1 MDSKLMQF
9 LQLLVKNKTVKIDDF
24 ITQQKLTARQI
35 RYREAKINDF
45 LIENHLPKVTFKNGV
60 YTLKLSEQQKHQ
72 LKELIA
78 DIDPYDYKMTTEERQ
93 EAIALL
99 LIATNDYITSSSF
112 ADKLNISKRTADSD
126 ISKLKTKL
134 FPLNLELDAKTSK
147 GYRINGNERD
157 IRNLCVNLLMRNIR
171 LESKQ
176 YTDFLPLGKIVYE
189 MYCDLYL
196 EKLLEIIHLVEEDEI
211 NKELTYESKLMLL
224 MYLVTMIKRMS
235 MGNVIED
242 YPKTY
247 DNQPQNRNYAIAL
260 NIAAQIEDKFSISVP
275 VKEVCMI
282 TMYLEGIQYIVPE
295 RYLKTDWMQMQ
306 ILIDEI
312 VQDMSKRMNVDFT
325 SDKELYV
332 ALQAHLGH
340 TFFKIQHNI
349 DIANPDLKEIKEK
362 YLTCFNHLKE
372 TIKENKSSLL
382 KGITDSEIG
391 YLVLHFCSSLERR
404 IRMLPPAKVAIVCL
418 NGAATARLLR
428 ESILTRFSN
437 ISIVAVLPKVD
448 FEILRKMELDFI
460 ISSIYLGDIDIPYVI
475 VNPLLTEKDYVEIN
489 KMLLNYSEQHTTKE
503 DFDLM
508 YSEFLNNETARD
520 VQHLQE
526 NLESSLNQFEQ
537 PRLKL
542 YQLLTPSYISFYN
555 KAENWR
561 EAVKVSCQILL
572 KNNDVNEMFVQSV
585 IQSIQEAG
593 PYVVFS
599 KGVALVHSEVGC
611 GVNRLAISLTR
622 FEDGVIFNH
631 PLFDPVKIVFC
642 LAPNDYSSHVQA
654 LQGLL
659 NLLEKYTVDELC
671 SINDSYD
678 LFKMLEREKW

>member
-1 MDSKLMQF
+1 MDSKLMEF
-9 LQLLVKNKTVKIDDF
+9 LQLLVKNKTVRIGDF

-45 LIENHLPKVTFKNGV
+45 LIENGLPKVTLKNGV
-60 YTLKLSEQQKHQ
+60 YMLDLSEQQKIQ
-72 LKELIA
+72 LKELITN
-78 DIDPYDYKMTTEERQ
+78 IDPYDYKMTSEERQ

-112 ADKLNISKRTADSD
+112 AEKLSISKRTADSD

-134 FPLNLELDAKTSK
+134 FPLNLKLDAKTSK
-147 GYRINGNERD
+147 GYRINGSERD
-157 IRNLCVNLLMRNIR
+157 IRNLCVNLLMRNIK

-176 YTDFLPLGKIVYE
+176 YTDFLPLGQIVHE
-189 MYCDLYL
+189 IYCDLYL
-196 EKLLEIIHLVEEDEI
+196 EKVLEIIHLVEEDEGD
-211 NKELTYESKLMLL
+211 KELTYESKLMLL

-235 MGNVIED
+235 MGNIIED
-242 YPKTY
+242 YPELY
-247 DNQPQNRNYAIAL
+247 DNQPQNRKYSIAL
-260 NIAAQIEDKFSISVP
+260 NIASQIEDKFSILVP
-275 VKEVCMI
+275 TKEIYMI

-312 VQDMSKRMNVDFT
+312 IQDMSKRMKVDFT
-325 SDKELYV
+325 NDKELYID
-332 ALQAHLGH
+332 LQAHLGH

-349 DIANPDLKEIKEK
+349 DITNLDLKEIKEK

-372 TIKENKSSLL
+372 TVKENKSSLL

-404 IRMLPPAKVAIVCL
+404 MRMLPPAKVAIVCL

-437 ISIVAVLPKVD
+437 ISIIAVLPKVD
-448 FEILRKMELDFI
+448 LQLLRKMELDFV
-460 ISSIYLGDIDIPYVI
+460 ISSINLGNIDIPYVI

-489 KMLLNYSEQHTTKE
+489 KMLMNYSENHTAKY

-508 YSEFLNNETARD
+508 YSEFINNETIKD
-520 VQHLQE
+520 VQHQQDDLDI
-526 NLESSLNQFEQ
+526 LFNQS
-537 PRLKL
+537 RLKL

-555 KAENWR
+555 KARNWR
-561 EAVKVSCQILL
+561 EAVSISCKPLL

-585 IQSIQEAG
+585 VQSIQEAG

-599 KGVALVHSEVGC
+599 KGVALVHSEVGY

-659 NLLEKYTVDELC
+659 NLLEKYTIDELC
-671 SINDSYD
+671 EIDNSYD
-678 LFKMLEREKW
+678 LFNMLERERW